1 MTKDANM
8 TELMGKY
15 GANRLMYGTN
25 FPEPAVYCDQ
35 TKVLTH
41 THSTVAFD
49 WWPYFDRWPVIAG
62 LPAAV
67 ACVRQLVRN
76 ARQRGGGGADGRWDL
91 QPSVRF

>member
-41 THSTVAFD
+41 T
-49 WWPYFDRWPVIAG
+49 
-62 LPAAV
+62 
-67 ACVRQLVRN
+67 
-76 ARQRGGGGADGRWDL
+76 
-91 QPSVRF
+91 

>member
-1 MTKDANM
+1 MKGKTDQPASVLIFCLFCSNSPCVSGIFMTKDANM

-41 THSTVAFD
+41 THSTVAFVGGHILID
-49 WWPYFDRWPVIAG
+49 G
-62 LPAAV
+62 L
-67 ACVRQLVRN
+67 
-76 ARQRGGGGADGRWDL
+76 
-91 QPSVRF
+91 